1 MKSRVLVTGANGFI
15 GRRLCGLLV
24 EKGFCVR
31 SVFRKSPASHILAET
46 EKVVIGDIGPDTR
59 WHEALKD
66 VDCVIHLAARVHV
79 MNDDSD
85 DPLAEF
91 RKTNVNATLTLAR
104 QAAEAGVKRF
114 IYLSSIKVN
123 GEETNGSRV
132 FSADDIPAPVD
143 PYAISKYE
151 AEQALQA
158 VSAATGMDVVI
169 IRPPLV
175 YGPGVKANFRSMMK
189 WLVKGLPLPLGA
201 THNSRSFVAL
211 DNMVDFII
219 TCIEHPSASGQVFL
233 VSDGD
238 DMSTTVLLKR
248 LSSALGVSTW
258 LIPVPVFL
266 LRFVAQLIG
275 KKDIGQRLYGSLRI
289 DISRNR
295 EMLNWSPPCSVDK
308 VLEDTAKDFY
318 RVNIQ

>member
-1 MKSRVLVTGANGFI
+1 MLLVTGATGFI
-15 GRRLCGLLV
+15 GRRLCSLLA
-24 EKGFCVR
+24 EKGYSVR
-31 SVFRKSPASHILAET
+31 AAVRKPPPSDILQGI
-46 EKVVIGDIGPDTR
+46 EKVIIEDIGPDTR
-59 WHEALKD
+59 WCEALKD

-85 DPLAEF
+85 DPLTEF
-91 RKTNVNATLTLAR
+91 RTTNVNATITLAN

-123 GEETNGSRV
+123 GEETTGTRV
-132 FSADDIPAPVD
+132 FSADDTPAPVD

-151 AEQALQA
+151 AELALQS

-175 YGPGVKANFRSMMK
+175 YGPGVKANFMKMMK
-189 WLVKGLPLPLGA
+189 WLARGLPLPLGA
-201 THNSRSFVAL
+201 IHNSRSLVAL
-211 DNMVDFII
+211 DNLVDFILI
-219 TCIEHPSASGQVFL
+219 CIEHPSASGQVFL

-248 LSSALGVSTW
+248 LSIALGVSSR
-258 LIPVPVFL
+258 LMPVPVFL
-266 LRFVAQLIG
+266 IRLAARIIG
-275 KKDIGQRLYGSLRI
+275 KKDIARRLCGSLRL
-289 DISRNR
+289 DISKNR
-295 EMLNWSPPCSVDK
+295 EMLGWSPPCSVDK
-308 VLEDTAKDFY
+308 ELEHTAKDFY